1 MAKNICKRK
10 KQTRNK
16 ETYKETL
23 KKTEDKIKNEKSFF
37 KPFIISDDEMDRF
50 EKKIKKNKK

>member
-1 MAKNICKRK
+1 M
-10 KQTRNK
+10 
-16 ETYKETL
+16 L